1 MEEKRLFQE
10 IKAPI
15 FIILSFFILLFLYT
29 KLSGPIPFSVTS
41 VQTTKQD
48 LFRVQGSG
56 EATEVPNTATVSFGI
71 TEQAQSV
78 TSAQEKVN
86 QTAKKLV
93 DALKE
98 IGVEEKNIKTT
109 NYSAYPNQ
117 DFQEGNRITGY
128 TVSQNFEVKVKP
140 IDKLNQTIDAATQS
154 GANMVGGISLE
165 LDEQTQ
171 KRVEEKA
178 RREAVKNAKEKAEN
192 LARIAGLRL
201 GRIIDVQE
209 NFGESPIVLRGQAL
223 EKAMGGEGETSITPG
238 QNTIRVTITLSYET
252 Q

>member
-1 MEEKRLFQE
+1 MTYQAKEPL
-10 IKAPI
+10 
-15 FIILSFFILLFLYT
+15 FIIIVIFLGLFLYT
-29 KLSGPIPFSVTS
+29 KLAGPIPFSVTS

-71 TEQAQSV
+71 SQQAQSV

-86 QTAKKLV
+86 QTAKRLV

-98 IGVEEKNIKTT
+98 IGVGKKNIKTT

-140 IDKLNQTIDAATQS
+140 IDKLNQAIDAATQS

-192 LARIAGLRL
+192 LAKIAGMRL

-209 NFGESPIVLRGQAL
+209 NFGEPPIVLRGMA
-223 EKAMGGEGETSITPG
+223 EKQVGGEGETSISPG
-238 QNTIRVTITLSYET
+238 QNTIRITITLSYET
-252 Q
+252 L

>member
-1 MEEKRLFQE
+1 MGEIFRQTKIPLFT
-10 IKAPI
+10 ILFI
-15 FIILSFFILLFLYT
+15 FSGFLIYT
-29 KLSGPIPFSVTS
+29 KISGPIPFSVTS

-71 TEQAQSV
+71 SEQAQSV

-93 DALKE
+93 DALKRV
-98 IGVEEKNIKTT
+98 GVEEKNIKTT

-117 DFQEGNRITGY
+117 DFQEQNRITGY
-128 TVSQNFEVKVKP
+128 TVSQNFEVKIRP
-140 IDKLNQTIDAATQS
+140 IDRVNQVIDAAVAS

-165 LDEQTQ
+165 LDQKTQ

-178 RREAVKNAKEKAEN
+178 RREAVKNAKEKAES
-192 LARIAGLRL
+192 LARIAGMRL
-201 GRIIDVQE
+201 GRIVDVQE
-209 NFGESPIVLRGQAL
+209 NFGEPPVILRGQAL
-223 EKAMGGEGETSITPG
+223 EKAVGGEGETNITPG
-238 QNTIRVTITLSYET
+238 QNTIRVTVTLSYET
-252 Q
+252 L